1 MTENRW
7 AERVAEAL
15 HGEGLCANYDIEH
28 AARVIERSVP
38 ASLRASLNGCRER
51 LQAEMGFRQVAEE
64 RAKILEAENAALRRF
79 MCTCGQDVHQDWC
92 QAVFQP

>member
-38 ASLRASLNGCRER
+38 ASLKASLNGCRE
-51 LQAEMGFRQVAEE
+51 LHQAALLRVST
-64 RAKILEAENAALRRF
+64 LEAENAALRRF